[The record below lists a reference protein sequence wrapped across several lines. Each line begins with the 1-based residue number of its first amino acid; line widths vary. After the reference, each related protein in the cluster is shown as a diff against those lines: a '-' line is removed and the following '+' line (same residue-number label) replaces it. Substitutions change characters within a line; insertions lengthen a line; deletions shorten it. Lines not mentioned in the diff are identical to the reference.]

1 MERVNAEAADIPGTW
16 MCSGKEVFPS
26 MLAAM
31 EEATRSICLETYIYT
46 GGTLGKRFLEALVR
60 AAKRGVVVRVMVDAL
75 GSMSLP
81 ATFWKPLREA
91 GGEVRQFNPLSLH
104 RLGIRDHRKLLV
116 CDSRVVYVGGF
127 NIADEY
133 DGDGITSGWF
143 DLGLRLEGRM
153 ARELE
158 GSFEELFAKADFQHK
173 RFMRLRRSSAKRAVF
188 ATNEQLLLSGPG
200 RGHSPIKRSL
210 TKDLATAREVRIIMA
225 YFLPTWRI
233 RRDLARVVRR
243 GGTVDLILAG
253 KSDVMVSQLA
263 AQSLYRRI
271 LRVGMSIFEY
281 EPQILHAKLIIIDD
295 IVYVGSAN
303 LDQRSLQINYELMIR
318 FQDRVVAEQA
328 RTVFEG
334 VRRNCRQIT
343 KERWRAAQSLWR
355 SIKQRW
361 AYLLLVRIDPYIARR
376 QWRSLPD

>member
-1 MERVNAEAADIPGTW
+1 
-16 MCSGKEVFPS
+16 

-31 EEATRSICLETYIYT
+31 DEATRSICLEVYIYT
-46 GGTLGKRFLEALVR
+46 GGALGKQFLEALVR

-81 ATFWKPLREA
+81 ATFWTPLKAA
-91 GGEVRQFNPLSLH
+91 GGEVRQFNPLALH

-116 CDSRVVYVGGF
+116 CDSRVGYVGGF

-133 DGDGITSGWF
+133 DGDGISSGWC
-143 DLGLRLEGRM
+143 DLGLRLEGPI
-153 ARELE
+153 AKELE
-158 GSFEELFAKADFQHK
+158 GSFEELFAKADFLHK

-188 ATNEQLLLSGPG
+188 AANEQLLLSGPG

-210 TKDLATAREVRIIMA
+210 TKDLAAAKDVKIIMA

-243 GGTVDLILAG
+243 GGTVELILPC
-253 KSDVMVSQLA
+253 KTDVMVSQLA

-295 IVYVGSAN
+295 FVYVGSAN

-318 FQDRVVAEQA
+318 FQDRAFADQA
-328 RTVFEG
+328 RAVFEG
-334 VRRNCRQIT
+334 MRRNCHQIT
-343 KERWRAAQSLWR
+343 KERWRGAQTLWR

-376 QWRSLPD
+376 QWRDLPD